1 MIATKFSNFKVYQ
14 KSLYVQIGIL
24 HFLYTG
30 LVYLISI
37 DCGNASHWYFG
48 FQKIFCFIY
57 VRPKSRTGDMMPC
70 PLGSYWIETAVSDQE
85 STMRW
90 KLRET
95 GETLLCIF
103 KKNHHMPEYDRS
115 IKRKVKNVDEM
126 K

>member
-1 MIATKFSNFKVYQ
+1 
-14 KSLYVQIGIL
+14 
-24 HFLYTG
+24 
-30 LVYLISI
+30 
-37 DCGNASHWYFG
+37 
-48 FQKIFCFIY
+48 
-57 VRPKSRTGDMMPC
+57 MPC

-126 K
+126 KS